1 MSALPLCPHLS
12 YHYVICNNKKG
23 SGLYDVDIIV
33 ITGFYSLLEIVLFS
47 FPFDGETPGTSG
59 FPPVGAS
66 TVVAFAAMRFKTN
79 SKRHCSDRL
88 RQNNE
93 VRLLFN

>member
-1 MSALPLCPHLS
+1 MMSILS
-12 YHYVICNNKKG
+12 SLLAFIA
-23 SGLYDVDIIV
+23 
-33 ITGFYSLLEIVLFS
+33 LLEIVLFS

-66 TVVAFAAMRFKTN
+66 TVVAFAAMCFKTN